1 MKRLKVFSRY
11 PTYILTGAGV
21 TVLTVLLRSLIGLL
35 IEDDTTA
42 QYISS
47 MILAYILGIGL
58 SFLAHKNIT
67 FKAKHRLSIAKSLN
81 FVAIHLMGMS
91 LTLVSSILL
100 RQMLLDTWFPLE
112 ISKLLAFAI
121 SAFGVSLLTYLLKT
135 YIVFD

>member
-11 PTYILTGAGV
+11 PVYILTGAGV

-42 QYISS
+42 KYISS
-47 MILAYILGIGL
+47 MILAYIFGIGF

-67 FKAKHRLSIAKSLN
+67 FQAKHRLSITKTLS
-81 FVAIHLMGMS
+81 FVAIHLIGMS
-91 LTLVSSILL
+91 LTLVSSITL
-100 RQMLLDTWFPLE
+100 RQLLLDDWFPVEL
-112 ISKLLAFAI
+112 SKLLGFAI
-121 SAFGVSLLTYLLKT
+121 SAFGVSLITYLLKT

>member
-21 TVLTVLLRSLIGLL
+21 TLLTVLLRSLIGLL

-42 QYISS
+42 KYISS
-47 MILAYILGIGL
+47 MILAYIFGIGL

-67 FKAKHRLSIAKSLN
+67 FQAKHRLSITKSLT

-100 RQMLLDTWFPLE
+100 RKILLDTWFPLE
-112 ISKLLAFAI
+112 ISKLFAFAI
-121 SAFGVSLLTYLLKT
+121 SAFGVSIFTYLLKRYT
-135 YIVFD
+135 VFD